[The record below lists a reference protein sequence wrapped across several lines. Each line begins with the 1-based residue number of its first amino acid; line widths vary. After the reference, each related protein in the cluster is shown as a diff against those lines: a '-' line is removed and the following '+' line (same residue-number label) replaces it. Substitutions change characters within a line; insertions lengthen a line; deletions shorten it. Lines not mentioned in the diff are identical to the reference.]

1 MNNKIMFR
9 AITGI
14 IAVGLLSACGGG
26 KQEQGSGKRIG
37 TYKVLELE
45 TTNATLIAEYP
56 ASLEGIKDIDIRPKI
71 DGYIDEVLVDEG
83 QTVKKGQLLF
93 RISNPQ
99 YSQEMKSLQA
109 SVAAAESAVDAAELQ
124 VTKTRPLSEKGIV
137 SAFELQNAEINL
149 KTKESDLENAKA
161 RYLNTVTNV
170 GYTQVKSPVDG
181 VVGTIPYR
189 IGSYVNSATAQ
200 PLTRVSDISVIQAY
214 FSIGEK
220 QQLNLMADLE
230 GTTFEEKINHL
241 PEVNLI
247 LSNGRKYEELGKIKS
262 FSGLINPK
270 TGAFSV
276 RADFPNASG
285 MLRSGGSAIVQIPQV
300 VENAILIPQKAS
312 FELQDK
318 RMVYLLKEGVVTASS
333 ISVRSVPGGKF
344 FIVDE
349 GLTKGDKILIEG
361 VGILSEGAEINPEF
375 VKMSDILNEGK

>member
-99 YSQEMKSLQA
+99 YSQDMKSLQA

-375 VKMSDILNEGK
+375 VKMSDILNQGK

>member
-99 YSQEMKSLQA
+99 YSQDMKSLQA

-149 KTKESDLENAKA
+149 KTKKSDLENAKA

-181 VVGTIPYR
+181 VVGAIPYR

>member
-99 YSQEMKSLQA
+99 YSQDMKSLQA

-189 IGSYVNSATAQ
+189 VGSYVNSATAQ

>member
-1 MNNKIMFR
+1 MFR

-99 YSQEMKSLQA
+99 YSQDMKSLQA

>member
-99 YSQEMKSLQA
+99 YSQDMKSLQA

-149 KTKESDLENAKA
+149 KTKKSDLENAKA

>member
-99 YSQEMKSLQA
+99 YSQDMKSLQA

-181 VVGTIPYR
+181 VVGAIPYR

>member
-99 YSQEMKSLQA
+99 YSQDMKSLQA

-285 MLRSGGSAIVQIPQV
+285 MLRSGGSAIIQIPQV

>member
-99 YSQEMKSLQA
+99 YSQDMKSLQA

-149 KTKESDLENAKA
+149 KTKKSDLENAKA

-181 VVGTIPYR
+181 VVGAIPYR

-230 GTTFEEKINHL
+230 GTTFEEKINNL

>member
-99 YSQEMKSLQA
+99 YSQDMKSLQA

-189 IGSYVNSATAQ
+189 VGSYVNSATAQ

-375 VKMSDILNEGK
+375 VKMSDILNQGK